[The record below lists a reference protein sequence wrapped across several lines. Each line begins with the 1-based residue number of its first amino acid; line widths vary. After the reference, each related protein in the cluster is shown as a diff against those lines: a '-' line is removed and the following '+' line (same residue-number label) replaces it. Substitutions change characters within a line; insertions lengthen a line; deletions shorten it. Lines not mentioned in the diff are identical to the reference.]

1 MADTMLAFRDNALAE
16 EFLTED
22 DIRKTCPYA
31 FLTNPSNPGVSDKYV
46 QATTMDVVRDMA
58 KLGWYPVVAKQC
70 RNKKGSKGIR
80 SFHAISFQNPNVK
93 IMKNETEVEAYPRII
108 LTNSHDGFSSFKF
121 MCGLYRL
128 VCSNG
133 LVVADEE
140 FANMSIRHIN
150 YNFEELRKM
159 VVTTMENLPEQ
170 ISVLN
175 KMQNTVLTE
184 EEKSNLAIS
193 AIKLR
198 KGYNEKDNVEINQE
212 TIDDVLTPIRKE
224 DEGNTLWNVFNVIQ
238 EKIIKGN
245 FYYSEKQKKARKMR
259 MITSVVKDLQINK
272 NLFNIAN
279 SYIKVAA

>member
-1 MADTMLAFRDNALAE
+1 MLSFVNNNLSN
-16 EFLTED
+16 EFLNED
-22 DIRKTCPYA
+22 EIRKTCPYA
-31 FLTNPSNPGVSDKYV
+31 FVTAPTNPGVSDKYV
-46 QATTMDVVRDMA
+46 QATTIDVVRDMA

-70 RNKKGSKGIR
+70 RGKKGSKGIR
-80 SFHAISFQNPNVK
+80 SFHMISFQNPDVK
-93 IMKNETEVEAYPRII
+93 IMKNETEIEAYPRII

-133 LVVADEE
+133 LVIADEE

-175 KMQNTVLTE
+175 KIQKTNLTE
-184 EEKSNLAIS
+184 EEKTNFAVS

-198 KGYNEKDNVEINQE
+198 KGYNEDDNVEINQE
-212 TIDDVLTPIRKE
+212 TIDEVLTPVREE
-224 DEGNTLWNVFNVIQ
+224 DKGDNLWNIYNIIQ
-238 EKIIKGN
+238 ERILKGN
-245 FYYSEKQKKARKMR
+245 FMYGERNKKVRKVR
-259 MITSVVKDLQINK
+259 AITSVVKDIQINRD
-272 NLFNIAN
+272 LFNLAN
-279 SYIKVAA
+279 SYVKIAA

>member
-1 MADTMLAFRDNALAE
+1 MADTMLSFMDNGLSN
-16 EFLTED
+16 EFLTEEQ
-22 DIRKTCPYA
+22 IRETCPYA
-31 FLTNPSNPGVSDKYV
+31 FMTNPTNPGVSDRYV
-46 QATTMDVVRDMA
+46 QATTIDVVHDMA

-80 SFHAISFQNPNVK
+80 SFHMISFQNPDVK
-93 IMKNETEVEAYPRII
+93 ISDGKGNIEAYPRII

-170 ISVLN
+170 IS
-175 KMQNTVLTE
+175 
-184 EEKSNLAIS
+184 
-193 AIKLR
+193 
-198 KGYNEKDNVEINQE
+198 
-212 TIDDVLTPIRKE
+212 IRHCCC
-224 DEGNTLWNVFNVIQ
+224 LSFH
-238 EKIIKGN
+238 
-245 FYYSEKQKKARKMR
+245 M
-259 MITSVVKDLQINK
+259 
-272 NLFNIAN
+272 
-279 SYIKVAA
+279 

>member
-1 MADTMLAFRDNALAE
+1 MLAF
-16 EFLTED
+16 
-22 DIRKTCPYA
+22 
-31 FLTNPSNPGVSDKYV
+31 
-46 QATTMDVVRDMA
+46 
-58 KLGWYPVVAKQC
+58 
-70 RNKKGSKGIR
+70 
-80 SFHAISFQNPNVK
+80 QNPTVK
-93 IMKNETEVEAYPRII
+93 VLNGKNEVEAYPRII
-108 LTNSHDGFSSFKF
+108 LTNSHDGFNSFKF
-121 MCGLYRL
+121 MVGLFRL

-133 LVVADEE
+133 LVVCDEQ
-140 FANMSIRHIN
+140 FANLSIRHIN

-159 VVTTMENLPEQ
+159 VITSLENLPNQ
-170 ISVLN
+170 IAVLN
-175 KMQNTVLTE
+175 DMQKTVLTE
-184 EEKSNLAIS
+184 EEKAKLAVS

-198 KGYNEKDNVEINQE
+198 KGYNEEDKVEISKE

-272 NLFNIAN
+272 DLFNIAN